1 MVTGVS
7 LLLRAL
13 PLVLWGCQDAQS
25 ARLRYPE
32 LRQEAEAF
40 LEKYGYFS
48 EQGSKAAA
56 STQFSNAIREFQW
69 VSQLPVSGVLDQAT
83 LRQMTRPRCGVADTD
98 SHAAWAERISA
109 LFAGHRA
116 KMRRKKRFAKPGEC
130 TEIQLGWDSPVPRRA
145 CGQEVWPN

>member
-1 MVTGVS
+1 M
-7 LLLRAL
+7 
-13 PLVLWGCQDAQS
+13 
-25 ARLRYPE
+25 
-32 LRQEAEAF
+32 
-40 LEKYGYFS
+40 
-48 EQGSKAAA
+48 
-56 STQFSNAIREFQW
+56 
-69 VSQLPVSGVLDQAT
+69 SQLPVSGVLDQAT

>member
-1 MVTGVS
+1 M
-7 LLLRAL
+7 
-13 PLVLWGCQDAQS
+13 
-25 ARLRYPE
+25 
-32 LRQEAEAF
+32 
-40 LEKYGYFS
+40 
-48 EQGSKAAA
+48 
-56 STQFSNAIREFQW
+56 
-69 VSQLPVSGVLDQAT
+69 SQLPVSGVLDQAT

-145 CGQEVWPN
+145 CGQEVWPNRTGTLRESSLASDRRGADLLAKDHNHE